1 MYWSLA
7 SWRSRD
13 GFCQALKRGR
23 VSVVEKSR
31 EAWGLWSRN
40 PVCSRKIGKHAQVS
54 QTCKRLACV
63 QAFGNESIPIGK
75 E

>member
-1 MYWSLA
+1 MYWSLT

-23 VSVVEKSR
+23 VSVVEGSR

-40 PVCSRKIGKHAQVS
+40 PVYSRKIRKNAQVS
-54 QTCKRLACV
+54 QTCKRSACV
-63 QAFGNESIPIGK
+63 QASGNESIPIEK